1 VQLPNGTPYY
11 GEAGYD
17 DYPVIML
24 DSEEA
29 QTYCKWAGRRLPFE
43 AEWEKAGRG
52 TDGRLYPWGA
62 SLDCERANYLGCE
75 KKPAKV
81 TSYDSGSS
89 PFGVLNISGNLW
101 EWVPDW
107 YDPGYYSQSPAQNPH
122 GPDAGEYRT
131 LRGGGWR
138 SLAAQLRVTNH
149 STGKP
154 EHSMDG
160 EIGIRCAWHAA
171 IP

>member
-1 VQLPNGTPYY
+1 LPNGTPYY

-75 KKPAKV
+75 KNLPKLPLMTRAVALLVCSTYPV
-81 TSYDSGSS
+81 TCGNGYRIGMIPVTIPSRPHRTHTVRKRVSTIHYAVEVGAVSQLSY
-89 PFGVLNISGNLW
+89 V
-101 EWVPDW
+101 
-107 YDPGYYSQSPAQNPH
+107 
-122 GPDAGEYRT
+122 
-131 LRGGGWR
+131 
-138 SLAAQLRVTNH
+138 
-149 STGKP
+149 
-154 EHSMDG
+154 
-160 EIGIRCAWHAA
+160 
-171 IP
+171 